1 MKHPRS
7 QPPEVPP
14 NLHPEFFSDQEWR
27 TLIENGR
34 ASVESEAGIDHVP
47 VVKLFT
53 PDANATWL
61 LSEVMPHEPDIA
73 FALCDLGLGSPELG
87 YVSLQE
93 LSELRGALR
102 LPVEKDLHF
111 KPGKSLTSYAEEAR
125 VKGRI

>member
-1 MKHPRS
+1 MHRPGSCPK
-7 QPPEVPP
+7 ETPP
-14 NLHPEFFSDQEWR
+14 NRFPDWFSDEDWR
-27 TLIENGR
+27 QLLANGS
-34 ASVESEAGIDHVP
+34 ASARSDGGLDHVP

-53 PDANATWL
+53 PDAQATWL